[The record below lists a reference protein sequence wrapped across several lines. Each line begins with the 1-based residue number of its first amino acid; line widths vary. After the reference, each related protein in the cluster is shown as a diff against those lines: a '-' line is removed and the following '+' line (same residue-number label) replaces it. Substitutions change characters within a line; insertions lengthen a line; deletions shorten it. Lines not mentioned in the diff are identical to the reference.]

1 MLKEKVLKV
10 YCLLCHKDYQSCL
23 YTLSD
28 LEEESVIRYKIN
40 QITDTGATVSMTLSE
55 DVELE
60 NVSQQ
65 QMMLEAIDRAI
76 GDKDVKEQIKPILEA
91 ILRSQPQTV
100 VKTYS
105 QTIVQI
111 TMPRRKYEKINS
123 PRVGDRLLIDIK
135 KFST

>member
-1 MLKEKVLKV
+1 
-10 YCLLCHKDYQSCL
+10 
-23 YTLSD
+23 

-40 QITDTGATVSMTLSE
+40 QITDTGSTVSMALSE

-65 QMMLEAIDRAI
+65 QMMLEAVDRAI

>member
-1 MLKEKVLKV
+1 M
-10 YCLLCHKDYQSCL
+10 
-23 YTLSD
+23 
-28 LEEESVIRYKIN
+28 EEESVIRYKIN
-40 QITDTGATVSMTLSE
+40 QITDTGSTVSMALSE

-76 GDKDVKEQIKPILEA
+76 SDKDVKEQIKPILEA

>member
-1 MLKEKVLKV
+1 
-10 YCLLCHKDYQSCL
+10 
-23 YTLSD
+23 

-40 QITDTGATVSMTLSE
+40 QITDTGSTVSMALSE

-65 QMMLEAIDRAI
+65 QMMLEAIDRAT

-135 KFST
+135 KFIT

>member
-1 MLKEKVLKV
+1 M
-10 YCLLCHKDYQSCL
+10 
-23 YTLSD
+23 
-28 LEEESVIRYKIN
+28 EEESVIRYKIN
-40 QITDTGATVSMTLSE
+40 QITDTGSTVSMALSE

-135 KFST
+135 KFNT

>member
-1 MLKEKVLKV
+1 M
-10 YCLLCHKDYQSCL
+10 
-23 YTLSD
+23 
-28 LEEESVIRYKIN
+28 
-40 QITDTGATVSMTLSE
+40 ALSE

-65 QMMLEAIDRAI
+65 QMMLEAIDR
-76 GDKDVKEQIKPILEA
+76 EQIKPILEA